1 MKIVVFTEEELDAFV
16 NSIIDKY
23 EKIQRKLQIEKESI
37 TVKQPVS
44 FVDTEDYGKETG
56 KHPITIRRWIHK
68 GLLTG
73 YKVGGR
79 LMIDREEANALI
91 REKKVVIR
99 QFPEA

>member
-1 MKIVVFTEEELDAFV
+1 MKIFGITEDELNAFGINIV
-16 NSIIDKY
+16 ERTIKKY
-23 EKIQRKLQIEKESI
+23 LEIPEPQ
-37 TVKQPVS
+37 KQPVS
-44 FVDTEDYGKETG
+44 FIDTEEYGKETG

-91 REKKVVIR
+91 RQKKVSVR
-99 QFPEA
+99 KFPAS